1 MRGIRQRTTAAS
13 CGLSSLE
20 EECKME
26 PAIIVH
32 GGAGDIPTEL
42 HQAHLQGVRRAVEA
56 GWDLLEKGGSAMDA
70 VETAIALMEDDEAFD
85 AGRGSFLNADG
96 QVELDAGFM
105 DGSGLQ
111 VGAVASVQF
120 IQNPIR
126 LARAVMEKSEH
137 VLLVCQGA
145 QRFAHKMGFS
155 PCDLADLAVPRELE
169 RWQKARFGQ
178 TPSAQAASTGPSD
191 TVGCVAL
198 DRAGHV
204 AAGTSTGGTPNKM
217 PGRVGDVPMVGC
229 GFYADDQIGGASSTG
244 WGESIAKVLLA
255 RLALHHLQQLGDPWA
270 AAEAAIQELSG
281 KVKGLGG
288 IILLSPEGRPGWHH
302 NTPHMS
308 RAYRTY
314 DMDAPDVGI

>member
-1 MRGIRQRTTAAS
+1 
-13 CGLSSLE
+13 
-20 EECKME
+20 ME

-32 GGAGDIPTEL
+32 GGAGDIQAEL
-42 HQAHLQGVRRAVEA
+42 HEAHRRGVRRAVEA
-56 GWDLLEKGGSAMDA
+56 GWDLLETGGSAMDA
-70 VETAIALMEDDEAFD
+70 VEKAIAIMEDDEAFD

-105 DGSGLQ
+105 DGAELQ

-137 VLLVCQGA
+137 VLLVGQGA

-155 PCDLADLAVPRELE
+155 SCDLTDLAVPREFE
-169 RWQKARFGQ
+169 RWQKQLFGQ
-178 TPSAQAASTGPSD
+178 GSPAPQASAPPSD

-198 DRAGHV
+198 DRSGHV
-204 AAGTSTGGTPNKM
+204 AAGTSTGGTRNKM

-229 GFYADDQIGGASSTG
+229 GFYADDQLGGASSTG

-255 RLALHHLQQLGDPWA
+255 RLVLHHLQQLGDPWA

-281 KVKGLGG
+281 RVNGRGG

-308 RAYRTY
+308 RAYRTCG
-314 DMDAPDVGI
+314 MEAPKVEI

>member
-1 MRGIRQRTTAAS
+1 
-13 CGLSSLE
+13 
-20 EECKME
+20 ME

-32 GGAGDIPTEL
+32 GGAGDIPPEL
-42 HQAHLQGVRRAVEA
+42 HDASQQGVRRAVEA
-56 GWDLLEKGGSAMDA
+56 GWDLLKKGESAMDA
-70 VETAIALMEDDEAFD
+70 VEASMVIMEDDEAFD

-105 DGSGLQ
+105 DGAKLQ

-137 VLLVCQGA
+137 VLLVGQGA
-145 QRFAHKMGFS
+145 QRFAHKTGFS
-155 PCDLADLAVPRELE
+155 SCDLTDLAVPREFE
-169 RWQKARFGQ
+169 RWQKLLFGQ
-178 TPSAQAASTGPSD
+178 TSLPRQAFAPPSD

-198 DRAGHV
+198 DRAGHI

-255 RLALHHLQQLGDPWA
+255 RLALHHLEQLDDPWA
-270 AAEAAIQELSG
+270 AAEAAIEVLSER
-281 KVKGLGG
+281 VSGLGG
-288 IILLSPEGRPGWHH
+288 VILLSPEGKPAWHH

-308 RAYRTY
+308 RAYRTSG
-314 DMDAPDVGI
+314 MSEAEVGI

>member
-1 MRGIRQRTTAAS
+1 
-13 CGLSSLE
+13 
-20 EECKME
+20 ME

-32 GGAGDIPTEL
+32 GGAGDIPPEL
-42 HQAHLQGVRRAVEA
+42 HDASQRGVRRAVEA
-56 GWDLLEKGGSAMDA
+56 GWDLLNKGGSAMDA
-70 VETAIALMEDDEAFD
+70 VEASIVIMEDDEAFD

-105 DGSGLQ
+105 DGAELQ

-137 VLLVCQGA
+137 VLLVGQGA
-145 QRFAHKMGFS
+145 QRFAHKIGFS
-155 PCDLADLAVPRELE
+155 SCDLTDLAVPREFE
-169 RWQKARFGQ
+169 RWQKLLFGQ
-178 TPSAQAASTGPSD
+178 TSLPRQAFAPPSD

-198 DRAGHV
+198 DRAGHI

-255 RLALHHLQQLGDPWA
+255 RLALHHLEQLDDPWA
-270 AAEAAIQELSG
+270 AAEAAIEVLSERVG
-281 KVKGLGG
+281 GLGG
-288 IILLSPEGRPGWHH
+288 VILLSPEGKPAWHH

-308 RAYRTY
+308 RAYRTSG
-314 DMDAPDVGI
+314 MSEAKVGI